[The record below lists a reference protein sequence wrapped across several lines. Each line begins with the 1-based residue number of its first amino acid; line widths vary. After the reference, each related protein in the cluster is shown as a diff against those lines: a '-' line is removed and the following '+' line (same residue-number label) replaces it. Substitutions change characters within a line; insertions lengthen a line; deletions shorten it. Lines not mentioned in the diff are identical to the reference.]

1 MRVNAVFPLTRAA
14 GLWNRVAMAERTS
27 YTCPLDAGKI
37 AQLKRDLQARGY
49 MFRDVPYAHF
59 GAEHRGEKVNVAVYT
74 SGKLVVQGKGTTDF
88 VEFYLEP
95 ILLGEARLGYEHIL
109 DPTML
114 EPRIGV
120 DESGKG
126 DFFGPLVVA
135 GVYVN
140 EAVVKNFME
149 IGVRDSKLITSDA
162 RIAEIAKQIRATP
175 GCVFDVVPIGV
186 EAYNRLH
193 AKMRN
198 VNDIL
203 GWGHAR
209 VIENLLAKVDPA
221 GSGAGCKKA
230 ISDQFGNKNIVKRA
244 LMERGKKI
252 ELVQRHK
259 AESDLAVAAA
269 SIIAR
274 DGFVHRLRA
283 LGKEFGVKLPKG
295 ASAAVVEAGRELV
308 GKSGREA
315 LSRVAKMHFRTA
327 QKVLEDVLGMK
338 NFIIGGCRGGSDWLR
353 RVAMGQHLQ
362 GQERSGRRSSRSS

>member
-1 MRVNAVFPLTRAA
+1 MP
-14 GLWNRVAMAERTS
+14 ERTS
-27 YTCPLDAGKI
+27 YTCSLTADKV
-37 AQLKRDLQARGY
+37 AQLKTDLRARGFE
-49 MFRDVPYAHF
+49 FRDVPYAHF
-59 GAEHRGEKVNVAVYT
+59 GAELPSEKINVVAYK
-74 SGKLVVQGKGTTDF
+74 SGKLVMQGKGTTDF
-88 VEFYLEP
+88 VQFYLEP

-140 EAVVKNFME
+140 EATARNLME
-149 IGVRDSKLITSDA
+149 IGVRDSKLIKSDA
-162 RIAEIAKQIRATP
+162 KIAEIAKQIRAAP
-175 GCVFDVVPIGV
+175 GCMSDVVAIGP

-209 VIENLLAKVDPA
+209 VIENLLAKMDA
-221 GSGAGCKKA
+221 KSGVKCNKA
-230 ISDQFGNKNIVKRA
+230 ISDQFGNKSIVKRA

-252 ELVQRHK
+252 ELVQRHR

-274 DGFVHRLRA
+274 DGFVHRLSA
-283 LGKEFGVKLPKG
+283 LGKEFGMKLPKG
-295 ASAAVVEAGRELV
+295 ASQAVLDAARELV
-308 GKSGREA
+308 GKHGRKA
-315 LSRVAKMHFRTA
+315 LARTVKMHFRTT
-327 QKVLEDVLGMK
+327 QKVLEGT
-338 NFIIGGCRGGSDWLR
+338 ST
-353 RVAMGQHLQ
+353 
-362 GQERSGRRSSRSS
+362 